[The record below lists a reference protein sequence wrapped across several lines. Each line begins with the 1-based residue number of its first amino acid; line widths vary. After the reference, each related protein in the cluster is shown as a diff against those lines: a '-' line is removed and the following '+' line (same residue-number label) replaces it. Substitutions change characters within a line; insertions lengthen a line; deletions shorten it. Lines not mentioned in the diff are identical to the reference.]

1 MWSLDTA
8 PLTSLEKMYKYT
20 FSFDTRTDVKLKNW
34 HTVRYISSVVYYIYI
49 CILCI
54 RICIYECKLITMF
67 YVRKFLTW
75 QSHFL
80 FLSFFFSFTRR
91 LSTCTRLLRK
101 IMVRVCNL
109 IAFSLF
115 TNFLHIR
122 KNFSFLLSIILRNLP
137 TWNDFM
143 LKKKLKIYNNRKII
157 NSN

>member
-1 MWSLDTA
+1 MEFGHRSAHLSREDVQIYIFVWYSNWCKIKKLA
-8 PLTSLEKMYKYT
+8 H
-20 FSFDTRTDVKLKNW
+20 RTVHLF
-34 HTVRYISSVVYYIYI
+34 RRILYI

-67 YVRKFLTW
+67 YVRKFSYLAK
-75 QSHFL
+75 SFS
-80 FLSFFFSFTRR
+80 FSFFFFSFTRR

-109 IAFSLF
+109 IAFSSF

-122 KNFSFLLSIILRNLP
+122 KIFSFVPSIILRNLP

-143 LKKKLKIYNNRKII
+143 LKKNLRIYNNRRII